1 MSGRGRGAKN
11 GAGGGKK
18 SRNSSRGSSSGG
30 RPAKGLGMTK
40 QKELLPLLSG
50 PKRTRAQITEE
61 FGQGGRLDVKQ
72 AWVDNPKS
80 PVANW
85 FGAGK
90 GNGSVPYEMEKGMLG
105 TEVIY
110 RVSIV
115 LDAYGGYVGVGDSTD
130 KAEAEKLA
138 ALSALYQLVSHR
150 MVSTAYSFGHDPLRS
165 IYSLFLGDQ
174 INRPLMGGSGGGTAN
189 ASGATTPKE
198 SSETVKLSDG
208 TLVTYEKARL
218 FMEWY
223 CQNFNFGKP
232 DLSYDTVAKG
242 RSKHKITEWEA
253 VMTVGG
259 RKIGVATA
267 ANKKLALKLCYLDV
281 AQYLESCDPQLWN
294 TFKMQDGGNV
304 REDVRKAPHLTF
316 MCSDNLVELVR
327 ELCSEARNSNLFKK
341 APTPN
346 TVAPPLV
353 VAHQPFSMPPR
364 AALKGRS
371 DKLSDQLKDYE
382 ADQTSS
388 VKKMRELR
396 ASLPIYPYKRE
407 ILRVIDENEVTV

>member
-1 MSGRGRGAKN
+1 
-11 GAGGGKK
+11 
-18 SRNSSRGSSSGG
+18 
-30 RPAKGLGMTK
+30 
-40 QKELLPLLSG
+40 
-50 PKRTRAQITEE
+50 
-61 FGQGGRLDVKQ
+61 
-72 AWVDNPKS
+72 
-80 PVANW
+80 
-85 FGAGK
+85 
-90 GNGSVPYEMEKGMLG
+90 
-105 TEVIY
+105 
-110 RVSIV
+110 
-115 LDAYGGYVGVGDSTD
+115 
-130 KAEAEKLA
+130 
-138 ALSALYQLVSHR
+138 
-150 MVSTAYSFGHDPLRS
+150 
-165 IYSLFLGDQ
+165 
-174 INRPLMGGSGGGTAN
+174 MGGSGGGTAN

-281 AQYLESCDPQLWN
+281 AQYLESCDPELWN